1 MCFLAGIERI
11 QGDIDC
17 LIPGRASCGGD
28 RVLMLETELRD
39 GASTHAQPCEGA
51 AGSFGQLRF
60 WSVRVRPS
68 GGISLKVIQR
78 VISGVLAISPLR
90 TA

>member
-68 GGISLKVIQR
+68 GGISFNLIRSMARPAGGKMPDVC
-78 VISGVLAISPLR
+78 
-90 TA
+90 

>member
-68 GGISLKVIQR
+68 RKLHYSLLQKV
-78 VISGVLAISPLR
+78 V
-90 TA
+90 